1 MIFVKAN
8 SCQLA
13 RLAMEE
19 GIWKERERERQKKR
33 RRRRRIIEGKKELKQ
48 KRRKEKH
55 TPNKEYAVYIVMVAS
70 LG

>member
-19 GIWKERERERQKKR
+19 GIWKERERERGR
-33 RRRRRIIEGKKELKQ
+33 KKEEEEEELLLKE
-48 KRRKEKH
+48 RK
-55 TPNKEYAVYIVMVAS
+55 N
-70 LG
+70 

>member
-1 MIFVKAN
+1 MWMIFVKAN

-33 RRRRRIIEGKKELKQ
+33 RRRIIIEGKKELKQ

-55 TPNKEYAVYIVMVAS
+55 TPNIVMVAS

>member
-8 SCQLA
+8 SCQLD

-33 RRRRRIIEGKKELKQ
+33 RRRIIIERKKELKQ

-55 TPNKEYAVYIVMVAS
+55 TQNKEYVVYIVMVAS